1 MGWLAAY
8 EYRTVLQPEFFAHL
22 RLPTDLSS
30 TTAQS
35 SAGPI
40 MDIAVAS
47 AAAAGEAH
55 RLMAEMLDNAIDAE
69 ISLSDGY

>member
-1 MGWLAAY
+1 M
-8 EYRTVLQPEFFAHL
+8 